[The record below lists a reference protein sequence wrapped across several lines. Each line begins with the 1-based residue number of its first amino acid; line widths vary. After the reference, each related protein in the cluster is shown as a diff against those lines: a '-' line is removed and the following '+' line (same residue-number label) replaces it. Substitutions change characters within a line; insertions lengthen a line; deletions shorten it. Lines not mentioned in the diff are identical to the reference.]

1 MVPRSPVRRRLHL
14 LPLPWL
20 WFGRV
25 PRWSTSF
32 ARVGATV
39 VVMVK
44 VGVVAV
50 GAEAVVAFLPLR
62 TWGFFQ
68 VLETPWAGGFFSRA
82 RVAPGIVVCQ
92 DWGCPKVPLGAAAG
106 RRPGSTWLLWPGFAM
121 ASAPAVDF
129 PRLVLEA
136 GGFLEP
142 EFERL
147 EAGGPLLVVWPPPGL
162 PAADAPGIPPA
173 VAARPLAFGVPLPIS
188 PRYLES
194 LPNVG
199 FLPRLPP
206 LGMIWNR

>member
-1 MVPRSPVRRRLHL
+1 M
-14 LPLPWL
+14 
-20 WFGRV
+20 
-25 PRWSTSF
+25 
-32 ARVGATV
+32 A
-39 VVMVK
+39 K

-68 VLETPWAGGFFSRA
+68 VRETPRAGGFFLRA
-82 RVAPGIVVCQ
+82 GVAPGVVVCRG
-92 DWGCPKVPLGAAAG
+92 WGCPKALLGAAAG
-106 RRPGSTWLLWPGFAM
+106 RRPGSTWLLGPGFAM
-121 ASAPAVDF
+121 PSAPVVDF

-147 EAGGPLLVVWPPPGL
+147 EAGGPLLAVWPPPGL

-173 VAARPLAFGVPLPIS
+173 VAARPLAFGVLLPIT

-199 FLPRLPP
+199 FLPNSLP